1 MEIKI
6 NSVIPIRNSL
16 NSVQVFGYTSKGQ
29 PGLEIHGLNGKGRL
43 IKEKIIFLSKKRKLR
58 YPLKRFVLCVEGE
71 ELEKSQVEYLEL
83 PLLICFWT
91 MANLIPLQR
100 LDNCYASAQVSLD
113 GKVRQLSLERDFW
126 MDLEKDLKIKNQ
138 KVIYFGKLD
147 GSTSKIE
154 ESHIQSLEIIDL
166 LNDSVGGF
174 S

>member
-43 IKEKIIFLSKKRKLR
+43 MKEKIIFLSKKRKLR

-113 GKVRQLSLERDFW
+113 SKIKQLGLEQDFW
-126 MDLEKDLKIKNQ
+126 TDLEKDLRIKNQ
-138 KVIYFGKLD
+138 RVIYMGNLKGFEPSG
-147 GSTSKIE
+147 G
-154 ESHIQSLEIIDL
+154 ESPIQSLEIVSL
-166 LNDSVGGF
+166 LNESVGGF

>member
-6 NSVIPIRNSL
+6 NSIVPVRNSL
-16 NSVQVFGYTSKGQ
+16 NPVQVFGYTSKGQ

-71 ELEKSQVEYLEL
+71 ELEKSQIEYLEL

-91 MANLIPLQR
+91 MASLIPLQR

-113 GKVRQLSLERDFW
+113 SKIRNLPLDKEFW
-126 MDLEKDLKIKNQ
+126 DHLEKDLKLKDQ
-138 KVIYFGKLD
+138 RVIYLGGQRSEKETPLD
-147 GSTSKIE
+147 SVV
-154 ESHIQSLEIIDL
+154 QNVEIVEL
-166 LNDSVGGF
+166 LNETIGGF